1 MIRVTKSLFYKKVVA
16 ALKANGNDTPA
27 LRKQLREALLQN
39 LSHEPNE
46 VRIKTE
52 LALFE
57 GYTETR
63 LLGRKLVART
73 PADILIDQVYVWR
86 ETPQGHDFWETI
98 HNATI

>member
-39 LSHEPNE
+39 LSHEPNNIR
-46 VRIKTE
+46 VYTE

-57 GYTETR
+57 GKVADWTAARDIE
-63 LLGRKLVART
+63 GRSAKDCVDRIYYWS
-73 PADILIDQVYVWR
+73 D
-86 ETPQGHDFWETI
+86 TPQGVEFWDNIYTKV
-98 HNATI
+98 